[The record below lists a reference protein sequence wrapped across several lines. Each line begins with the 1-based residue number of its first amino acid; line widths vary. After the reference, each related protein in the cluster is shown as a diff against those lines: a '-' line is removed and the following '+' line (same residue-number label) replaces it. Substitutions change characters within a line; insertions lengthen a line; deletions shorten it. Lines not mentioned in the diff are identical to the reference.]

1 MLDCVIGG
9 GLVVDGTGAAG
20 VVGDVGIRD
29 GWIVAVGEVTE
40 DARRTINAEGRVVAP
55 GFIDVHTHYDAQVM
69 WDPAMSPSPL
79 HGVTTVIG
87 GNCGFTIAPV
97 SDESADYVLHML
109 ACVEGMPAAALESA
123 LDFSWSTFGDW
134 LALLEGRLAVN
145 AGFSVGHSTVRKLV
159 MGSAWQEPASPEQL
173 QRMAKIVDESVR
185 AGALGFSSSWGDGHR
200 DHLGDP
206 VPSRH
211 AGAEELVTLAS
222 VLKSH
227 PGTML
232 EFIPPSVPIW
242 PDQVIETMIG
252 MTEEAQRPLNW
263 NLLSVAT
270 GLDKVAIEARLAVSD
285 RAADRGGKIV
295 ALSVPRPQQL
305 RVNLL
310 TAACYDMIPAWRE
323 VLTRP
328 IDEQLQRFADPATRE
343 RLTAGV
349 EERRRYRESVFLDF
363 DRMTVESVASPRLA
377 ANQGR
382 RLGDLARQRGVSAI
396 EVFLD
401 LAVED
406 RMGVCFQTAA
416 AGDDE
421 DSWRVRANLWQDPR
435 VLVGGS
441 DAGAHLDTLTTFA
454 FFTDFVGPTVRDR
467 RLLELEDAVHKVT
480 GAPARLYGLYDR
492 GRLAPGYRGDVVV
505 FDPATVRNDEVVLRN
520 DLPNN
525 EYRLYADAIG
535 VDHVLVGATEVVDHG
550 RLTGATPGTLL
561 RSGRD
566 RAAR

>member
-1 MLDCVIGG
+1 M
-9 GLVVDGTGAAG
+9 
-20 VVGDVGIRD
+20 
-29 GWIVAVGEVTE
+29 AVGEVTE
-40 DARRTINAEGRVVAP
+40 DARRRINAEGRVVAP

-69 WDPAMSPSPL
+69 WDPSMSPSPL

-109 ACVEGMPAAALESA
+109 ACVEGMPAAALEGA
-123 LDFSWSTFGDW
+123 LDFSWGTFADW

-159 MGSAWQEPASPEQL
+159 MGSAWQEPANPEQL
-173 QRMAKIVDESVR
+173 QRMAEIVDESVR

-200 DHLGDP
+200 DHLGEP

-211 AGAEELVTLAS
+211 ASTEELVTLAS

-242 PDQVIETMIG
+242 PDRVIETMIR
-252 MTEEAQRPLNW
+252 MTADAQRPLNW

-270 GLDKVAIEARLAVSD
+270 GLDKAAMDARLAVSD
-285 RAADRGGKIV
+285 RAAERGGEIV

-323 VLTRP
+323 ILTGP
-328 IDEQLQRFADPATRE
+328 IDEQLQRFADPRTRE
-343 RLTAGV
+343 RLAAGI
-349 EERRRYRESVFLDF
+349 EQRRRYRDSVFLDF
-363 DRMTVESVASPRLA
+363 DRMTVESVASPALL

-382 RLGDLARQRGVSAI
+382 LLGDLARQRGVSAL

-406 RMGVCFQTAA
+406 RMAVCFQTAA

-421 DSWRVRANLWQDPR
+421 DSWRVRADLWQDPR

-467 RLLELEDAVHKVT
+467 GLLALEDAVYKVT
-480 GAPARLYGLYDR
+480 GAPARLYGLHDR

-535 VDHVLVGATEVVDHG
+535 VDRVLVGGTEVVDHG

-561 RSGRD
+561 RSSRD
-566 RAAR
+566 RAAF